1 LTGIIITRNQ
11 IADVSPLIKTPSL
24 SVLILTDNPVL
35 LEDCAIVDKL
45 QERGVDMM
53 DWSRGTIPCCDE

>member
-1 LTGIIITRNQ
+1 
-11 IADVSPLIKTPSL
+11 
-24 SVLILTDNPVL
+24 LILTDNPVL